1 MGKLKN
7 WWFIHGAGRT
17 GTTYMLGLFN
27 SNALKFSSDPGLSKI
42 MNQADLVIGLDV
54 DRYFS
59 DLSDNVYENA
69 KNGWGRQIDMVYKQ
83 ANSSIKEYR
92 FLVSMFG
99 PPARS
104 LFCMRAPGGYMAS
117 ATKKF
122 DEHPARLRDA
132 YIKSFALYEETGGD
146 ILHYGPHLTKENVAS
161 YLEAIN
167 FPRNAITSERLN
179 TFRYTGTE
187 HKKLGSPEMHTVYRK
202 CIADAT
208 KRSDTF
214 SELAYLAVT

>member
-1 MGKLKN
+1 
-7 WWFIHGAGRT
+7 
-17 GTTYMLGLFN
+17 MLGLFN
-27 SNALKFSSDPGLSKI
+27 SNALKFASDPGLARVLH
-42 MNQADLVIGLDV
+42 QADLVVGLDLES
-54 DRYFS
+54 YLS
-59 DLSDNVYENA
+59 HLSDNIYENA
-69 KNGWGRQIDMVYKQ
+69 RKGWGQQIDMIYKQ

-117 ATKKF
+117 AIKKF
-122 DEHPARLRDA
+122 GDHPARLRDT

-146 ILHYGPHLTKENVAS
+146 ILHYGPHLTRENVAS

-179 TFRYTGTE
+179 TFRYTGTDDE
-187 HKKLGSPEMHTVYRK
+187 KRGSPEMHTAYRK